1 MNERPEIVKAKV
13 TANTGRE
20 EAFQNTT
27 LRPIIKLKHDLFI
40 AYTKEYIANKKQDFL
55 LLGSDKKIAYLNSCF
70 EQDNTL
76 RAELRGMVMGQFT
89 VDEYASYRSMSKA
102 INKRII
108 NIIKERMLDHI
119 EALSH

>member
-1 MNERPEIVKAKV
+1 MNQRPEIAKAKV
-13 TANTGRE
+13 TVDTGKE

-27 LRPIIKLKHDLFI
+27 LRPIIKMKHDLLI
-40 AYTKEYIANKKQDFL
+40 AYTKEYITNKKQDFT
-55 LLGSDKKIAYLNSCF
+55 LLGSEKKLIYLSSCF

-76 RAELRGMVMGQFT
+76 RSELRGMVIGQFT
-89 VDEYASYRSMSKA
+89 VDEYDSYGPMSKA

-119 EALSH
+119 EVLSH